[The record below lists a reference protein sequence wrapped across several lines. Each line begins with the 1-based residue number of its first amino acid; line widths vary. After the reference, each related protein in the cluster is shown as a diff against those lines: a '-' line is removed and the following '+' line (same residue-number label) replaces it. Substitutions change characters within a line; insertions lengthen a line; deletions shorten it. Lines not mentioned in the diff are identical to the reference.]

1 MEKRTKTLDAEKKK
15 STLGSSRIAV
25 RLLGYLKPYWG
36 LTLLYVLFNGGF
48 RATHLVKPWIEGQ
61 LLDRVFGDKDADF
74 LPILVGFW
82 MSIALATYL
91 LGIGMAY
98 FLAKVTSQTRR
109 DMQLKVYQHLRF
121 LPCRFYDNHTTGQ
134 IMANISSDTTSA
146 AEGILASGAIIVSG
160 IEFAITLCVVFWVN
174 PWLGLFSIPFAF
186 AVVGLPVLFRRPV
199 QNASKQVL
207 QEKENISS
215 RLQEGIAG
223 SREIKSLG
231 HELRDMGFIRRS
243 IDTLVRAEVKQ
254 RLIGALAGLGAL
266 SSWLGNP
273 LFFLIGGK
281 MVLDGHISVG
291 FLWMANRYLNLLTFP
306 LYQASN
312 EYQKLLR
319 TGEGAKRVFTFLENR
334 TEPTE
339 GINNVDLQGK
349 VRFEDVHFHYNETSE
364 VLQDVSFEVQ
374 PGQLV
379 ALVGPSGA
387 GKSTLLN
394 LMPRFYE
401 PTHGHIY
408 VDSHDITTLQLKT
421 LRAQIG
427 TVFQDPYL
435 FSGSIEENIRIG
447 SLHPENVKREDII
460 AAATAANSHDFIMQ
474 LEEGYATEV
483 GERGIK
489 LSGGERQR
497 IAIARVLLRDPK
509 LLLLDEATSALDSE
523 TERVV
528 TEALERL
535 MRGRTSFVIAHRL
548 STVLNADV
556 ILVMENGRIVETGT
570 HQALLAR
577 GGLYARLYRLQ
588 FAEASDDAKQG

>member
-1 MEKRTKTLDAEKKK
+1 MDTRKKK
-15 STLGSSRIAV
+15 QDLGSGRIAV

-36 LTLLYVLFNGGF
+36 LALLCVLLQGSF
-48 RATHLVKPWIEGQ
+48 RATYLVNPWIEGQ

-74 LPILVGFW
+74 LPVLVSLW
-82 MSIALATYL
+82 MGIALATYL
-91 LGIGMAY
+91 LQSVWAY
-98 FLAKVTSQTRR
+98 LMAKVTGYTRR
-109 DMQLKVYQHLRF
+109 DMQLQVYRHLRF

-134 IMANISSDTTSA
+134 IMAYIGSDTASA
-146 AEGILASGAIIVSG
+146 AEGILASGWIILAGV
-160 IEFAITLCVVFWVN
+160 EFAITLCVVFWVN
-174 PWLGLFSIPFAF
+174 PWLGLFSIPFTL
-186 AVVGLPVLFRRPV
+186 AVVGLPVLFRKPV
-199 QNASKQVL
+199 QNVSKQVL
-207 QEKENISS
+207 QEKESISS
-215 RLQEGIAG
+215 RLQEGIAA

-243 IDTLVRAEVKQ
+243 LDTLVRAEVKQ
-254 RLIGALAGLGAL
+254 RLIGALTGLGPL

-291 FLWMANRYLNLLTFP
+291 FLWMANRYLNLLTVP
-306 LYQASN
+306 LYQVQN
-312 EYQKLLR
+312 EYQKLLK
-319 TGEGAKRVFTFLENR
+319 TGEAAKRVFTFLENR

-339 GINNVDLQGK
+339 GINNVDLRGK
-349 VRFEDVHFHYNETSE
+349 IRFEGVHFSYNETSE
-364 VLQDVSFEVQ
+364 VLQNVNFEVQ

-387 GKSTLLN
+387 GKSTLFN
-394 LMPRFYE
+394 LIPRFYN
-401 PTHGHIY
+401 PTHGRIY
-408 VDSHDITTLQLKT
+408 VDEHDITTLDLSA
-421 LRAQIG
+421 LRFEIG

-435 FSGSIEENIRIG
+435 FSGSIEENIRMG
-447 SLHPENVKREDII
+447 ARHPETVKTEDVI
-460 AAATAANSHDFIMQ
+460 AAATAANAHGFITQ
-474 LEEGYATEV
+474 LKEGYATEI

-523 TERVV
+523 TEKVV

-535 MRGRTSFVIAHRL
+535 MKGRTSFVIAHRL
-548 STVLNADV
+548 STVRNADV
-556 ILVMENGRIVETGT
+556 ILAMENGKIVETGT

-588 FAEASDDAKQG
+588 FAEASGDSKQG

>member
-1 MEKRTKTLDAEKKK
+1 MDTRKKK
-15 STLGSSRIAV
+15 QDLGSSRIAV

-36 LTLLYVLFNGGF
+36 LALLCVLLQGGF
-48 RATHLVKPWIEGQ
+48 RATYLVNPWIEGQ
-61 LLDRVFGDKDADF
+61 LLDRVFGEKDADF
-74 LPILVGFW
+74 LPVLVSLW
-82 MSIALATYL
+82 MGIALATYL
-91 LGIGMAY
+91 LQSVWAY
-98 FLAKVTSQTRR
+98 LMAKVTGYTRR
-109 DMQLKVYQHLRF
+109 DMQLQVYRHLRF

-134 IMANISSDTTSA
+134 IMAYIGSDTASA
-146 AEGILASGAIIVSG
+146 AEGILASGWIILAGV
-160 IEFAITLCVVFWVN
+160 EFAITLCVVFWVN
-174 PWLGLFSIPFAF
+174 PWLGIFSIPFTV
-186 AVVGLPVLFRRPV
+186 AVVGLPVLFRKPV

-254 RLIGALAGLGAL
+254 RLIGALTGLGPL

-334 TEPTE
+334 TESTE
-339 GINNVDLQGK
+339 GVEDVDLQGK

-460 AAATAANSHDFIMQ
+460 AAATAANAHDFIMQ

-497 IAIARVLLRDPK
+497 IAIARVLLRNPK

-588 FAEASDDAKQG
+588 FAEASGDSKQG